1 MTVGLSI
8 FFFFKVH
15 RTRKTWRRTWRRTY
29 WAPRI
34 FDHRTFLAFVQFLIL
49 STYMP
54 AALPKIQ
61 KKSRVRCRGKQELHQ
76 TVVPRR
82 RNPYLLPGPRLRPF
96 AALSNS
102 TTTVRPAVSVHRSD
116 RKRIVASAWL
126 IFTALD
132 SHKVFIRARTTR
144 LKSLLPLL
152 RSSCSRSA
160 LEAFVIY
167 SLQQIPMHHPT
178 AALPTN
184 PMDPSAPLVGWWAD
198 SAHVCAAALPPPCD
212 HSTKRRISIKSHVAW
227 LHLYTLESQQK
238 LDQRRETED
247 CREEQWSYA
256 AIAHLIYVHALRS
269 QEQPRHPC

>member
-1 MTVGLSI
+1 VAENVLGAANLRSSNILGVCSI
-8 FFFFKVH
+8 LDFVYVH
-15 RTRKTWRRTWRRTY
+15 AGCFAEDPEKEPSKMPRQAG
-29 WAPRI
+29 APPNGR
-34 FDHRTFLAFVQFLIL
+34 
-49 STYMP
+49 SP
-54 AALPKIQ
+54 Q
-61 KKSRVRCRGKQELHQ
+61 KK
-76 TVVPRR
+76 P
-82 RNPYLLPGPRLRPF
+82 LLVTWSTSTPF
-96 AALSNS
+96 CCLEQLDHHRA
-102 TTTVRPAVSVHRSD
+102 PVSVHRSD

-212 HSTKRRISIKSHVAW
+212 HSTKRRISVKSHVAW